1 MKIMQ
6 PADTLLYFDPAYK
19 TALKDFTKEIRHLK
33 KSVAK
38 NQQTL
43 VFFCIGSDRATGDC
57 LGPLVGHMLLQHFS
71 NVKKHA
77 HFLPRIYGTLE
88 TPVHALNLEKTLEHI
103 QNTYTAPYVVAIDAS
118 LGIAEHVGY
127 VTYAPAPLIPGIG
140 VQKKLPQVGDS
151 SITGI
156 VNRSRT
162 EQPYNTADNTSFY
175 CLRQCFL
182 YRNRHFKCLC
192 SAGTGPTRKSC
203 SVVLLKQTGYQE
215 NISLRITYPFCLL
228 RHDIMSPHQ
237 YIPDRL
243 LPVLRLQSC

>member
-1 MKIMQ
+1 
-6 PADTLLYFDPAYK
+6 
-19 TALKDFTKEIRHLK
+19 
-33 KSVAK
+33 
-38 NQQTL
+38 
-43 VFFCIGSDRATGDC
+43 
-57 LGPLVGHMLLQHFS
+57 MLLQHFS

-88 TPVHALNLEKTLEHI
+88 APVHALNLEKTLEHI
-103 QNTYTAPYVVAIDAS
+103 QNTYAVPYVVAIDAS

-156 VNRSRT
+156 VNRSGLNSHT
-162 EQPYNTADNTSFY
+162 TLQTTH
-175 CLRQCFL
+175 L
-182 YRNRHFKCLC
+182 
-192 SAGTGPTRKSC
+192 
-203 SVVLLKQTGYQE
+203 SVVLLKQTGHQE